1 MANFGPDLAKKA
13 LDLTFHIGTWQ
24 CHKFR
29 EKIFNR
35 HDVIAT
41 DLAREYVRIAEEQD
55 HYAANLTLLQLGSLL
70 QRADL
75 NLTEDDQTLKQFAEK
90 RARECRKIKQAYSDP
105 SQALIHCIEI
115 SEPYDFPNPQ
125 KSQNSD
131 DPTPQI
137 NRYCDEKWWLK
148 QVRTLK
154 VQVIDQVDRALRKV
168 HKHANPYCGKE
179 TLRHRQQ
186 QKARNRQYLES
197 TYATNQNGQSFSL
210 QELSDLSVSNP
221 SIRRAELMTRISG
234 FEMVADH
241 LGHVGE
247 FYTLTTPSKYHPML
261 ANGKRNPRYQQAT
274 PKQTQKYLTHL
285 WRLVRAELHRRKIH
299 VYGFRV
305 VEPHHDGTPHWH
317 LLLFM
322 EQSHRTE
329 VREIMQHYALLE
341 DGNEPGAQKYRF
353 KAIEIDKEKG
363 SAAGYI
369 AKYVTKN
376 IDGNHIEKD
385 LDGNDANK
393 AALSIEAWASTWK
406 IRQFQQIGGPSV
418 TVWRELRKLDHADNP
433 EVESLRKH
441 ADAGDWA
448 AYVLAMGGPTLPRKQ
463 HPVRPAYETMT
474 DEGETIDRET
484 GEIQPIRET
493 RYGDTPQPRLLG
505 LDCKGLFE
513 KTRKHTWEISQ
524 TQPETMPDDLSFP
537 STQTTQAI
545 NKHRE
550 RSADAAQSKRFSAR
564 CEAVAIRPLD
574 SCQ

>member
-1 MANFGPDLAKKA
+1 LANFGPDLAKKA
-13 LDLTFHIGTWQ
+13 LDLTLNIGTWQ
-24 CHKFR
+24 CHTFR
-29 EKIFNR
+29 EEIFNR
-35 HDVIAT
+35 HSVIAT
-41 DLAREYVRIAEEQD
+41 DLAREYVRIAEEHD
-55 HYAANLTLLQLGSLL
+55 YRAANLTLLNLDSIL

-75 NLTEDDQTLKQFAEK
+75 NLTEDDHTLKQFAEK
-90 RARECRKIKQAYSDP
+90 RASECRMVKETSPDP
-105 SQALIHCIEI
+105 AQALAFCNKI
-115 SEPYDFPNPQ
+115 SQPYGFSNLQ
-125 KSQNSD
+125 KFQSPD
-131 DPTPQI
+131 EPTPLL

-148 QVRTLK
+148 QVRTLNT
-154 VQVIDQVDRALRKV
+154 QTLDQIARSLSKV
-168 HKHANPYCGKE
+168 HKHATPYCDKK
-179 TLRHRQQ
+179 THWSRQS
-186 QKARNRQYLES
+186 QKTRNRKYLES

-274 PKQTQKYLTHL
+274 PKQAQKYLTHL
-285 WRLVRAELHRRKIH
+285 WRLVRAELHRRKIQ

-322 EQSHRTE
+322 EQSHRTQ

-376 IDGNHIEKD
+376 IDGSHIEKD
-385 LDGNDANK
+385 LDGNDASK
-393 AALSIEAWASTWK
+393 AALSIEAWASTWN

-418 TVWRELRKLDHADNP
+418 TVWRELRKLDHANNP

-463 HPVRPAYETMT
+463 HPVKPAYEIMT

-484 GEIQPIRET
+484 GEIQPKRET
-493 RYGDTPQPRLLG
+493 RYGDTPQPRLQG

-513 KTRKHTWEISQ
+513 KTRKHTWDISQ
-524 TQPETMPDDLSFP
+524 TKPETMPDEQL
-537 STQTTQAI
+537 I
-545 NKHRE
+545 NQHRE
-550 RSADAAQSKRFSAR
+550 RSADAAQSERFSAR
-564 CEAVAIRPLD
+564 CKAAEFRPLD